1 MKSVFGAALICLSFG
16 LPAHAQGPQVVKR
29 LVGYQCMT
37 LNLDPSAQQ
46 SFENLPPVLSDP
58 SPAASRVGIA
68 SASVIVATPLK
79 ATNGFYRVLHLN
91 GQPGWIEA
99 NKLKPWINPNSPS
112 TQCLPAMMSNGK
124 PGFDYTQSQR
134 PG

>member
-1 MKSVFGAALICLSFG
+1 MKKILGTFLTSLFLSM
-16 LPAHAQGPQVVKR
+16 PAIAQGPQVVKR

-37 LNLDPSAQQ
+37 LNLDAAAQRD
-46 SFENLPPVLSDP
+46 FENLPPILSDP
-58 SPAASRVGIA
+58 SLAASRVGIA

-91 GQPGWIEA
+91 GQTGWIEA

-112 TQCLPAMMSNGK
+112 TQCFPAMMSNGK
-124 PGFDYTQSQR
+124 PGFDYTSSPR